1 MTVQFHRG
9 ISLKTRCLRLFTAPC
24 RAAAKMTCSTA
35 ATQWEFH
42 GPNRHV
48 PQWGNGHHEHLPRLI
63 REFLPRCPD
72 MLQRVAA
79 LNREH
84 SRIMMLVEQRR
95 KEDFGNFHDAIATT
109 WRNYMTVQNA
119 RGNFD
124 LLEDMGGLLKG
135 PTWYRIIR
143 LGTRCRV
150 SALTQTCKAFH
161 RWFHRKFWHVSDA
174 ALVQGSLPLAPT
186 AGVSQRVGDVDY
198 SC

>member
-9 ISLKTRCLRLFTAPC
+9 ISLKTRCLRPFTAPC
-24 RAAAKMTCSTA
+24 RAAAKMNCAAA
-35 ATQWEFH
+35 ATPWELH

-48 PQWGNGHHEHLPRLI
+48 PQWGHGHHEHLPHLI

-72 MLQRVAA
+72 MLHRVAA
-79 LNREH
+79 LSRGH
-84 SRIMMLVEQRR
+84 SRSIMIVEQWR
-95 KEDFGNFHDAIATT
+95 KHDVGTFHDAIATVS
-109 WRNYMTVQNA
+109 RNYMRQQNKQ
-119 RGNFD
+119 GNVD
-124 LLEDMGGLLKG
+124 LLEDIRNLFMP

-143 LGTRCRV
+143 FGTPPRV